1 MPKSYPFAARQQQS
15 QAAKAANQAFF
26 YAGAQARIQRTQAL
40 TPKPLFDWEKWSCR
54 VAAFLLILM
63 IPTILLGLWGI
74 AHG

>member
-15 QAAKAANQAFF
+15 QAAKAANQAHFT
-26 YAGAQARIQRTQAL
+26 ACTEARQAIKQPIP
-40 TPKPLFDWEKWSCR
+40 TPTSGWEKWSCR
-54 VAAFLLILM
+54 AAAFLLILM